1 MSKNKR
7 TEAKLVSYSLFFDK
21 TGKLVTERTRTDIS
35 KLKTFLTTEE
45 FETLNVIV
53 RETTSKLD
61 KIHNELEAHLNA
73 RKMDSQTNEKYNT
86 KPVQNDRHPQ
96 QILSYKVIVSP
107 RYTYIISTILSLSSL
122 SG

>member
-73 RKMDSQTNEKYNT
+73 RKMDA
-86 KPVQNDRHPQ
+86 
-96 QILSYKVIVSP
+96 
-107 RYTYIISTILSLSSL
+107 
-122 SG
+122 